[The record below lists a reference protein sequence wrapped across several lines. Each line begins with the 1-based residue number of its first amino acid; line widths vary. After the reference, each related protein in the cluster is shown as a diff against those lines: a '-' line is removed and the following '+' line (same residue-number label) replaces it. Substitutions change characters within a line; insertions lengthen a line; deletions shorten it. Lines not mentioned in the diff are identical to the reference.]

1 MIVAVV
7 SSAHHFTWPLPL
19 VTAAARWRMAKPGCP
34 HVQKMWLPQK
44 LLIVP
49 GKRQRVLHAVFLHSV
64 VKSLPYSSQLFS
76 DVLSQVSLM
85 YRSADLQTDW
95 KQFPTLVIAILD
107 YTQFYWE
114 SLNLETIQGWFW
126 FCIYFCFP
134 IEFKYHD
141 ISYRGAMLLT
151 AFSHPKAVNAELLPA
166 LMWSKRGNTQ
176 HLADPWL
183 SKTYTLYE
191 FKDQHEYTKEKVQQA
206 LTLPACCY
214 WQGHTS
220 SIGNLPD
227 YRCWKKY
234 TANHTFC
241 LIRMTWDNCYTSLGI
256 WGLRFQKMNLK
267 LPAALTN
274 LSFQEKKTV

>member
-19 VTAAARWRMAKPGCP
+19 VTAAARWCMVKPGCP
-34 HVQKMWLPQK
+34 RVQKMWLPQK

-49 GKRQRVLHAVFLHSV
+49 GKRQRVPHAVFLHSV

-76 DVLSQVSLM
+76 DVPSQVSLM
-85 YRSADLQTDW
+85 YTSSDLKTDW
-95 KQFPTLVIAILD
+95 KQFPTLVIDILD

-141 ISYRGAMLLT
+141 NSYRGAMLLT
-151 AFSHPKAVNAELLPA
+151 AFSHPKGVNAELLPA

-176 HLADPWL
+176 HLADP
-183 SKTYTLYE
+183 
-191 FKDQHEYTKEKVQQA
+191 
-206 LTLPACCY
+206 
-214 WQGHTS
+214 
-220 SIGNLPD
+220 
-227 YRCWKKY
+227 
-234 TANHTFC
+234 
-241 LIRMTWDNCYTSLGI
+241 
-256 WGLRFQKMNLK
+256 
-267 LPAALTN
+267 
-274 LSFQEKKTV
+274 